1 MLVLFKII
9 FLDSIDEEE
18 DETLVE
24 LARVLAN
31 FMDFIGGKAYA
42 VKLFKLLEL
51 LLILDEQSVRNE
63 ALITFKIILSHVNPK
78 DYETDIMDLILRL
91 GNSEYMN
98 QRQSAINLI
107 PVVFTFMSNNNK
119 ANLIK

>member
-1 MLVLFKII
+1 
-9 FLDSIDEEE
+9 
-18 DETLVE
+18 
-24 LARVLAN
+24 
-31 FMDFIGGKAYA
+31 MDFIGGKAYA

-78 DYETDIMDLILRL
+78 DYEADIMDLILRL